1 MENRTIFFFHRG
13 GIVKKLLLLPT
24 ILLLLFFIGCDETTD
39 VELDDVAA
47 NVFAQEGFAL
57 LNDMLLD
64 LEEPEN
70 PQSGE
75 EVFPE
80 ADYNQ
85 IKDLFD
91 KALEESPDNALANFG
106 MAVLEV
112 ASVNY
117 DQELWDLIN
126 YFDEDFGGTKLFGN
140 QFSFLAQTPLIY
152 LKYLQSPLKGDEITL
167 ARIQDFIE
175 DSVFPKLEN
184 AIEHLNTAVSLPDS
198 VIIMINTGEELLEL
212 DRGEIYAFRVGTY
225 AISAA
230 MRMLIL
236 YDFEMTDESGTYDWM
251 DEMGNGDVY
260 CEYQYDPETHN
271 LYAQYYEF
279 EKSDSLLM
287 HVLNYNLTQRPGFM
301 AYRSGQGP
309 ADIQNDLNQILLD
322 LQNIVDYVTT
332 ETDDQSDDIIQ
343 YDFIVEMNEE
353 IGEIDEDD
361 PNFVQD
367 WQTVD
372 DVIDWVSLLITGP
385 VTFIEDLDDDG
396 VDEELT
402 IDLSRLFAPG
412 IDVMKNYLP
421 YHQWLP
427 ESEWIVEVL
436 DYQWDTEV
444 MGGTYTILCN
454 GEWIVIE
461 NVNHYYA
468 EYYEEYVEPIEFLDG
483 LGGNVID
490 EEEEFLYLPDYTLN
504 GLFPNMDRNQWI
516 DLFDF

>member
-1 MENRTIFFFHRG
+1 M
-13 GIVKKLLLLPT
+13 KKLLLLPA
-24 ILLLLFFIGCDETTD
+24 ILLVLFFIGCDETTD
-39 VELDDVAA
+39 VELDDAAA

-57 LNDMLLD
+57 LNNMLLD

-85 IKDLFD
+85 IKDLFE
-91 KALEESPDNALANFG
+91 KALDENPDNALANFG

-117 DQELWDLIN
+117 DDELWDLIN
-126 YFDEDFGGTKLFGN
+126 DFDEDFGERKLFGN

-152 LKYLQSPLKGDEITL
+152 LNYLKSPLRQDEITL
-167 ARIQDFIE
+167 GRIQNLIE
-175 DSVFPKLEN
+175 NSIFPKLEN
-184 AIEHLNTAVSLPDS
+184 AIEHLNAAVSLPDS
-198 VIIMINTGEELLEL
+198 VVIIIDTGEELLEL

-236 YDFEMTDESGTYDWM
+236 YDFEMTDESGNYDWM
-251 DEMGNGDVY
+251 DEMGDSDEF
-260 CEYQYDPETHN
+260 CDYQYDPVTHE
-271 LYAQYYEF
+271 LYIQYYEC
-279 EKSDSLLM
+279 EDSDSLLA
-287 HVLNYNLTQRPGFM
+287 HVLNYNLVQRPEFM
-301 AYRSGQGP
+301 AVRAGQDP
-309 ADIQNDLNQILLD
+309 ADIQNDLNNILTD
-322 LQNIVDYVTT
+322 LQNIVDYVSA
-332 ETDDQSDDIIQ
+332 ETDDQSNDIIQ
-343 YDFIVEMNEE
+343 YDYIVEMNDE

-385 VTFIEDLDDDG
+385 VTFIEDINDDG

-402 IDLSRLFAPG
+402 IDLSRLFEPG
-412 IDVMKNYLP
+412 IDDMKNYLP

-427 ESEWIVEVL
+427 EDEWMIEEL
-436 DYQWDTEV
+436 DWEDEYYFG
-444 MGGTYTILCN
+444 GGTYYLYCGDELIA
-454 GEWIVIE
+454 VI
-461 NVNHYYA
+461 NDVDYVYI
-468 EYYEEYVEPIEFLDG
+468 EYYEDYVEPVEFLDG
-483 LGGNVID
+483 PGGNVID

-504 GLFPNMDRNQWI
+504 GVFPDMDRDQWI
-516 DLFDF
+516 ELLDY

>member
-1 MENRTIFFFHRG
+1 M
-13 GIVKKLLLLPT
+13 KKLLLLPA
-24 ILLLLFFIGCDETTD
+24 ILLVLFFIGCDETTD
-39 VELDDVAA
+39 VELDDAAA
-47 NVFAQEGFAL
+47 NVFAQEGFSL
-57 LNDMLLD
+57 LNNMLLD

-75 EVFPE
+75 EVFSE

-85 IKDLFD
+85 IKDLFEQ
-91 KALEESPDNALANFG
+91 ALDESPDNALANFG

-117 DQELWDLIN
+117 DDELWDLIN
-126 YFDEDFGGTKLFGN
+126 DFDEDFGERKLFGN

-175 DSVFPKLEN
+175 DSIFPKLEN

-198 VIIMINTGEELLEL
+198 VVIIIDTGEELLEL

-230 MRMLIL
+230 MRMLTL

-251 DEMGNGDVY
+251 DEMGNSDEF
-260 CEYQYDPETHN
+260 CDYQYDPVTHE
-271 LYAQYYEF
+271 LYIQHYEY
-279 EKSDSLLM
+279 EYSDSLLA
-287 HVLNYNLTQRPGFM
+287 HILNYNLVQRPEFM
-301 AYRSGQGP
+301 AVRTGQDP
-309 ADIQNDLNQILLD
+309 ADIQNDLNNILTD
-322 LQNIVDYVTT
+322 LQNIVDYVSA

-343 YDFIVEMNEE
+343 YDYLIEMNDE

-385 VTFIEDLDDDG
+385 VTFIEDINDDG

-402 IDLSRLFAPG
+402 IDLSRLFEPG
-412 IDVMKNYLP
+412 IDDMKDYLP
-421 YHQWLP
+421 YHQWLQ
-427 ESEWIVEVL
+427 EDEWMIEEL
-436 DYQWDTEV
+436 DWEEAWPFG
-444 MGGTYTILCN
+444 GGTYYLYC
-454 GEWIVIE
+454 GDELVAVI
-461 NVNHYYA
+461 NDVDYVYI
-468 EYYEEYVEPIEFLDG
+468 EYYEEYVEPVEFLDG
-483 LGGNVID
+483 PGGNVID
-490 EEEEFLYLPDYTLN
+490 EDEEFLYLPDYTLN
-504 GLFPNMDRNQWI
+504 GVFPGMDRNQWI
-516 DLFDF
+516 ELFDN